1 MSLCDYLSAAIPFA
15 TALPTSCATVHGA
28 KDRARRKTMTPQ
40 ERKLI
45 DELFDRLAS
54 LENGP
59 RDPDAVKAINEGL
72 ERAPNALYPM
82 VQTVLIQDEALKRA
96 NARIQ
101 ELEGGLGIQPGQPA
115 QQPSFLDQMRDTLFS
130 KSGQSQGSVP
140 SVRPGAQSPWGNAA
154 QQGAAFNQ
162 PQGGAPWN
170 AQAQPQQ
177 SPGFGGGGGSFL
189 GTAAATAAGV
199 VGGALLMNSIR
210 GMFGGGDHQRQAF
223 GDTGS
228 ERGTPWGGGNDSGS
242 DLARQAGVNDMG
254 GGGRSGLLDSDSSQ
268 RAGLFDSSP
277 DNDVAVDDN
286 DFDVGGD
293 FGGDGGSDSA

>member
-1 MSLCDYLSAAIPFA
+1 MVQ
-15 TALPTSCATVHGA
+15 ALIGPGG
-28 KDRARRKTMTPQ
+28 KTMTPQ

-45 DELFDRLAS
+45 DELFERVAS
-54 LENGP
+54 LENAP

-72 ERAPNALYPM
+72 ERAPNALYPL

-101 ELEGGLGIQPGQPA
+101 EFENELGIQPGQPA

-130 KSGQSQGSVP
+130 KPDQRQGQGQGSVP
-140 SVRPGAQSPWGNAA
+140 SVRPSAPSPWGNAG

-162 PQGGAPWN
+162 QQGGAQGGAPWN
-170 AQAQPQQ
+170 AQGNAQAQPQPQ
-177 SPGFGGGGGSFL
+177 QPSGFGGGSFL

-223 GDTGS
+223 GDTSS

-254 GGGRSGLLDSDSSQ
+254 GGGMGGGGRAGAFDSDTSQ
-268 RAGLFDSSP
+268 RAGLLDSNS
-277 DNDVAVDDN
+277 DVDVDEGGY
-286 DFDVGGD
+286 DVGGD